1 MTTRPGHSRNRKP
14 APRSRR
20 FSWGIATL
28 VLVGIVG
35 AGLLA
40 LVAWTAGPDEPAP
53 GSRANVPDTARDPQV
68 VAGLEA
74 IAPWSDHGVVPLD
87 TPVSHEWLLRNTGE
101 QAISLG
107 SARIETLEGC

>member
-1 MTTRPGHSRNRKP
+1 MTTGPTHPRNRKTP
-14 APRSRR
+14 PKRR
-20 FSWGIATL
+20 TFPWGMIAL
-28 VLVGIVG
+28 VVAGFVG
-35 AGLLA
+35 AGLLVF
-40 LVAWTAGPDEPAP
+40 VAWSAESGDEAP
-53 GSRANVPDTARDPQV
+53 GGRANVPDNARDTQL

-74 IAPWSDHGVVPLD
+74 VSPWSDHGTVPVD